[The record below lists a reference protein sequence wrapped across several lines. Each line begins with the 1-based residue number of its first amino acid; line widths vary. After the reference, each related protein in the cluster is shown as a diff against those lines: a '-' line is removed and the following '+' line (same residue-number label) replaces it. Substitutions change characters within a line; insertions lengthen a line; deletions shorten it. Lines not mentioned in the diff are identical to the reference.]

1 MFCRFCGI
9 ILTLVGFK
17 VIIKICF
24 HHKAVLAFA
33 YEDTAVINR
42 KENGIMKKSTYESAS
57 ISVIYYERT
66 DVIAT
71 SGDEVI
77 ELPPINVW

>member
-1 MFCRFCGI
+1 LLKCIFAY
-9 ILTLVGFK
+9 
-17 VIIKICF
+17 
-24 HHKAVLAFA
+24 KAVLAFA

-42 KENGIMKKSTYESAS
+42 KDIVIMKKSTYESAS

-66 DVIAT
+66 DIIAT